1 MIHTVLYF
9 ILFPGL
15 LACEAGDDLC
25 VFVMVKQTSL
35 AEHNMTTV
43 QLQRIDEVTFYF

>member
-1 MIHTVLYF
+1 MLQIHD
-9 ILFPGL
+9 L

-25 VFVMVKQTSL
+25 VLVMVKQTSL
-35 AEHNMTTV
+35 AEHMTTL